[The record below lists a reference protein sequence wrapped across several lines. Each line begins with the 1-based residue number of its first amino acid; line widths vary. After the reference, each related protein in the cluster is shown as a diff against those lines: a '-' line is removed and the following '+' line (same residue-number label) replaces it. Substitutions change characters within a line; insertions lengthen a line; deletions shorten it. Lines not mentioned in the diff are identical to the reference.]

1 MASSDLQAPGD
12 APGARARRR
21 GVNAPPLS
29 LRAVAVVV
37 AIAFVAPFGYLVIR
51 NLQDTAGF
59 LDAVTDARTV
69 GPLLRTLLLASTVS
83 TATAVIG
90 TGAAW
95 LVTRTD
101 LPGRHLWRVLL
112 PLPLVIPSFIGAF
125 AYVATFATGGLLEQV
140 LSPVVDVRLPEVR
153 GFPAAFVVLTLLT
166 FPYVYLPVAARLQQ
180 LPPSQEEAARLLGR
194 RPRQV
199 FTSIVLPQ
207 VRPAILAGT
216 LLVFLYN
223 VSEFGAVQLLRF
235 DTLTRAVYTTRT
247 LDPTTSFAL
256 SLELGVLALL
266 VVWLERLTVHG
277 PARVTSQ
284 RSMRGLRVR
293 LGRWR
298 ALATAAVAGLVG
310 VSLVAPIAV
319 LVYWTI
325 RGVANETTRASALSA
340 NLGDLVEPAIATARV
355 SIEAAVLAVVV
366 ALPVSLLNVRFRDRA
381 AGVATSL
388 VTAGF
393 ALPGLAI
400 ALAVVFW
407 TVGTPIYQ
415 TELLL
420 VMAYVVHFGAQSLR
434 AADVAVASV
443 PGRLEEAARSLG
455 ASRWRRLRTV
465 DLPLMMPGLLAG
477 GGLVLLSVMKELPA
491 TLLLAPT
498 GFQTLATTAW
508 QSMTEAYFADAS
520 IASLALVVLSGVL
533 TWTLVIR
540 RSDAL

>member
-1 MASSDLQAPGD
+1 MH
-12 APGARARRR
+12 
-21 GVNAPPLS
+21 APPVS
-29 LRAVAVVV
+29 LRVIAVLV
-37 AIAFVAPFGYLVIR
+37 AIAFVAPFGYLVVR

-59 LDAVTDARTV
+59 LDAVTDARTI
-69 GPLLRTLLLASTVS
+69 GPLLRTLLLATTVS
-83 TATAVIG
+83 IATAVVG
-90 TGAAW
+90 TTTAW
-95 LVTRTD
+95 LVTRTY
-101 LPGRHLWRVLL
+101 LPGRRIWRVLL

-125 AYVATFATGGLLEQV
+125 AYVATFATGGILEELL
-140 LSPVVDVRLPEVR
+140 STVVDVRLPEVR

-166 FPYVYLPVAARLQQ
+166 FPYVHLPVAARLQQ

-207 VRPAILAGT
+207 VRPAILAGG

-223 VSEFGAVQLLRF
+223 VSEFGAVQLLRY

-266 VVWLERLTVHG
+266 VVLLERITVHG
-277 PARVTSQ
+277 PTRVTSQ
-284 RSMRGLRVR
+284 RAMHGLRVP

-298 ALATAAVAGLVG
+298 ALATAIVG
-310 VSLVAPIAV
+310 GVVTLSLLAPIGV
-319 LVYWTI
+319 LVYWTL
-325 RGVANETTRASALSA
+325 RGVINEATRAGALSN
-340 NLGDLVEPAIATARV
+340 NLVDLVEPAIATARV
-355 SIEAAVLAVVV
+355 GVEAAVLAVAV
-366 ALPVSLLNVRFRDRA
+366 ALPVSLLSVRFRDRT
-381 AGVATSL
+381 AGVATAL

-400 ALAVVFW
+400 ALAMVFW

-420 VMAYVVHFGAQSLR
+420 VLAYVVHFGAQSLR
-434 AADVAVASV
+434 AGDVAVASV
-443 PGRLEEAARSLG
+443 PARLDEAARSLG

-465 DLPLMMPGLLAG
+465 DLPLMAPGLLAG

-498 GFQTLATTAW
+498 GFRTLATTAW
-508 QSMTEAYFADAS
+508 ASMTDAYVADAS
-520 IASLALVVLSGVL
+520 IASLALVLLSGIL

-540 RSDAL
+540 RSAAL

>member
-1 MASSDLQAPGD
+1 MH
-12 APGARARRR
+12 
-21 GVNAPPLS
+21 APPLS
-29 LRAVAVVV
+29 LRAVAVLV
-37 AIAFVAPFGYLVIR
+37 AIAFVSPFGYLVVR
-51 NLQDTAGF
+51 NLQDAGGF

-69 GPLLRTLLLASTVS
+69 GPLLRTLLLAGTVS

-101 LPGRHLWRVLL
+101 LPGRRVWRVLL

-125 AYVATFATGGLLEQV
+125 AYVATFATGGIVQELLA
-140 LSPVVDVRLPEVR
+140 PVVDVRLPEVR

-207 VRPAILAGT
+207 VRPAILAGA
-216 LLVFLYN
+216 LLVLLYN
-223 VSEFGAVQLLRF
+223 VSEFGAVQLLRY

-256 SLELGVLALL
+256 SLELGVLALVL
-266 VVWLERLTVHG
+266 VMLERLTVHG
-277 PARVTSQ
+277 PARIATQ
-284 RSMRGLRVR
+284 RSMRGLRVP

-298 ALATAAVAGLVG
+298 AAATVAVGGLVT
-310 VSLVAPIAV
+310 VSLLAPLGV
-319 LVYWTI
+319 LVYWSI
-325 RGVANETTRASALSA
+325 RGLVNDVTRASALSA
-340 NLGDLVEPAIATARV
+340 NLGDLVGPAIATARV
-355 SIEAAVLAVVV
+355 SVEAAVLAVVV
-366 ALPVSLLNVRFRDRA
+366 ALPVSLLSVRYRDRT
-381 AGVATSL
+381 AGVATAL

-400 ALAVVFW
+400 ALAMVFW

-420 VMAYVVHFGAQSLR
+420 VLAYVVHFGAQSLR
-434 AADVAVASV
+434 AGDVAVASV
-443 PGRLEEAARSLG
+443 PARLDEAARTLG

-465 DLPLMMPGLLAG
+465 DLPLMAPGLLAG

-498 GFQTLATTAW
+498 GFRTLATTAW
-508 QSMTEAYFADAS
+508 DAMNDAFVADAS
-520 IASLALVVLSGVL
+520 IASLALVLLSGIL

>member
-1 MASSDLQAPGD
+1 MTQTDLDPPAPRD
-12 APGARARRR
+12 RPHRR
-21 GVNAPPLS
+21 GVDAPPAA
-29 LRAVAVVV
+29 LRVVVGLVAV
-37 AIAFVAPFGYLVIR
+37 AFVAPFGFLVVR
-51 NLQDTAGF
+51 NLQDAGGF
-59 LDAVTDARTV
+59 LDAVADPRTL
-69 GPLLRTLLLASTVS
+69 GPLFRTLVLATTVS
-83 TATAVIG
+83 AATTVVG

-101 LPGRHLWRVLL
+101 LPGRRTWRILL

-125 AYVATFATGGLLEQV
+125 AFVASFATGGLVEQL
-140 LSPVVDVRLPEVR
+140 LSPFVSVRLPQVR
-153 GFPAAFVVLTLLT
+153 GFVAAFMVLTLLT

-194 RPRQV
+194 RPRAV

-207 VRPAILAGT
+207 VRPAILAGS

-223 VSEFGAVQLLRF
+223 VSEFGAVQLLRY
-235 DTLTRAVYTTRT
+235 DTLTRAIYTTRT
-247 LDPTTSFAL
+247 LDPTTSLAL
-256 SLELGVLALL
+256 SFELGALALC
-266 VVWLERLTVHG
+266 VVMLERLTVRG
-277 PARVTSQ
+277 PGQAVAQ
-284 RSMRGLRVR
+284 RSMRGLHVR

-298 ALATAAVAGLVG
+298 TMATGAILALVTLSLLAPVG
-310 VSLVAPIAV
+310 V
-319 LVYWTI
+319 LVYWTV
-325 RGVANETTRASALSA
+325 RGIVHDSARASALSA
-340 NLGDLVEPAIATARV
+340 NLGDLLGPAVSTARV
-355 SIEAAVLAVVV
+355 SVEAAVLAVVV
-366 ALPVSLLNVRFRDRA
+366 ALPVSLLAVRYRDRT
-381 AGVATSL
+381 AGVATAL

-400 ALAVVFW
+400 ALAMVFW

-434 AADVAVASV
+434 ASDVAVASV
-443 PGRLEEAARSLG
+443 PTRMEEAARSLG

-465 DLPLMMPGLLAG
+465 DLPLMAPGLLAG

-498 GFQTLATTAW
+498 GFQTLATRAW
-508 QSMTEAYFADAS
+508 AAMEDAYFADAS
-520 IASLALVVLSGVL
+520 VASLALVVLSGVL

>member
-1 MASSDLQAPGD
+1 MTQTPLDPVAPRTG
-12 APGARARRR
+12 RARRR
-21 GVNAPPLS
+21 GVDASPLP
-29 LRAVAVVV
+29 LRGIAILVAV
-37 AIAFVAPFGYLVIR
+37 AFVAPFGFLVVR
-51 NLQDTAGF
+51 NLQEAGGF
-59 LDAVTDARTV
+59 VDAVTDTRTV
-69 GPLLRTLLLASTVS
+69 GPLLRTLWLATTV
-83 TATAVIG
+83 TLATTVVG

-101 LPGRHLWRVLL
+101 LPGRRVWRLLL

-125 AYVATFATGGLLEQV
+125 AYVASFATGGLLEQL
-140 LSPVVDVRLPEVR
+140 LSPVVTVRLPQVR
-153 GFPAAFVVLTLLT
+153 GFAAAFMVLTLLT

-180 LPPSQEEAARLLGR
+180 LSPSQEEAARLLGR
-194 RPRQV
+194 RPRAV

-207 VRPAILAGT
+207 VRPAILAGA

-223 VSEFGAVQLLRF
+223 VSEFGAVQLLRY
-235 DTLTRAVYTTRT
+235 DTLTRAIYTTRS
-247 LDPTTSFAL
+247 LDPTTSLAL
-256 SLELGVLALL
+256 SFELGVLALA
-266 VVWLERLTVHG
+266 VVMLERITVHG
-277 PARVTSQ
+277 PAHAVSERA
-284 RSMRGLRVR
+284 MRGLHVR

-298 ALATAAVAGLVG
+298 ALATGAV
-310 VSLVAPIAV
+310 VSLVTLSLLAPVGV
-319 LVYWTI
+319 LVYWTV
-325 RGVANETTRASALSA
+325 RGIANEATRASALSS
-340 NLGDLVEPAIATARV
+340 NLGDLVGPAISTARV
-355 SIEAAVLAVVV
+355 SIEAAVLAVAVT
-366 ALPVSLLNVRFRDRA
+366 LPVSLLAVRYRDRT
-381 AGVATSL
+381 AGVATAL

-400 ALAVVFW
+400 ALAMVFW

-434 AADVAVASV
+434 ASDVAVASV
-443 PGRLEEAARSLG
+443 PGRLDEAARSLG

-465 DLPLMMPGLLAG
+465 DLPLMAPGLLAG
-477 GGLVLLSVMKELPA
+477 GGMVLLSVMKELPA

-508 QSMTEAYFADAS
+508 ASMEDAYFADAS
-520 IASLALVVLSGVL
+520 IASLALVVLSGAL

>member
-1 MASSDLQAPGD
+1 MH
-12 APGARARRR
+12 
-21 GVNAPPLS
+21 APPLS
-29 LRAVAVVV
+29 LRAVAVLV
-37 AIAFVAPFGYLVIR
+37 ALAFVAPFGYLVVR
-51 NLQDTAGF
+51 NLQDAAGF
-59 LDAVTDARTV
+59 LDAVTDARTL
-69 GPLLRTLLLASTVS
+69 GPLLRTLVLASTVS
-83 TATAVIG
+83 VATAVVG
-90 TGAAW
+90 TAAAW

-101 LPGRHLWRVLL
+101 LPVRRMWRLLL

-125 AYVATFATGGLLEQV
+125 AYVATFATGGLVEQL
-140 LSPVVDVRLPEVR
+140 LSPVVDVRLPQVR
-153 GFPAAFVVLTLLT
+153 GFPAAFAVLTLLT

-207 VRPAILAGT
+207 VRPAILAGA

-223 VSEFGAVQLLRF
+223 VSEFGAVQLLRY

-247 LDPTTSFAL
+247 LDPSTSFAL

-266 VVWLERLTVHG
+266 VVMLERITVRG
-277 PARVTSQ
+277 PAVVTSQ
-284 RSMRGLRVR
+284 RSMRGLHVR

-298 ALATAAVAGLVG
+298 PVATAAVAGLVG
-310 VSLVAPIAV
+310 MSLLAPLGV
-319 LVYWTI
+319 LAYWAI
-325 RGVANETTRASALSA
+325 RGLVNDATRASALSSH
-340 NLGDLVEPAIATARV
+340 LGELVEPAITTARV
-355 SIEAAVLAVVV
+355 SVEAAVLAVVV
-366 ALPVSLLNVRFRDRA
+366 ALPVSLLSVRYRDRA
-381 AGVATSL
+381 AGVASGL

-407 TVGTPIYQ
+407 TVGTPLYQ

-443 PGRLEEAARSLG
+443 PNRLDEAARTLG

-465 DLPLMMPGLLAG
+465 DLPLMAPGLLAG

-491 TLLLAPT
+491 TLLLSPN
-498 GFQTLATTAW
+498 GFRTLATTAW
-508 QSMTEAYFADAS
+508 DAMNDAYFADAS
-520 IASLALVVLSGVL
+520 IASLALVMLSGVL

>member
-1 MASSDLQAPGD
+1 MD
-12 APGARARRR
+12 
-21 GVNAPPLS
+21 APPLS
-29 LRAVAVVV
+29 LRAVAALV
-37 AIAFVAPFGYLVIR
+37 AVAFVAPFGYLVLR
-51 NLQDTAGF
+51 NLQEAPGF
-59 LDAVTDARTV
+59 LDAVTDTRTL
-69 GPLLRTLLLASTVS
+69 GPLVRTLLLASTVS
-83 TATAVIG
+83 AATAVVG

-101 LPGRHLWRVLL
+101 LPARRAFRMLL

-125 AYVATFATGGLLEQV
+125 AYVATFATGGLLQQL
-140 LSPVVDVRLPEVR
+140 LSPLVDVRLPEVR

-199 FTSIVLPQ
+199 FWSIVLPQ

-223 VSEFGAVQLLRF
+223 VSEFGAVQLLRY

-247 LDPTTSFAL
+247 LDPTTSLAL

-266 VVWLERLTVHG
+266 VVMLERITVRG
-277 PARVTSQ
+277 PATVTSQ
-284 RSMRGLRVR
+284 RSMRGLHVR

-298 ALATAAVAGLVG
+298 AAATGAMVALVG
-310 VSLVAPIAV
+310 VSLAAPLGV
-319 LVYWTI
+319 LVYWTV
-325 RGVANETTRASALSA
+325 RGVLNETTRASALSA

-355 SIEAAVLAVVV
+355 SVEAAVLAVVV
-366 ALPVSLLNVRFRDRA
+366 ALPVSLLSVRFRDRT
-381 AGVATSL
+381 AGVATAL

-407 TVGTPIYQ
+407 TVGTPLYQ

-443 PGRLEEAARSLG
+443 PSRLDEAARTLG

-491 TLLLAPT
+491 TLLLAPI

-508 QSMTEAYFADAS
+508 ASMNDAYFADAS

>member
-1 MASSDLQAPGD
+1 MD
-12 APGARARRR
+12 
-21 GVNAPPLS
+21 APPLS
-29 LRAVAVVV
+29 LRAVAALV
-37 AIAFVAPFGYLVIR
+37 AVAFVAPFGYLVLR
-51 NLQDTAGF
+51 NLQEAPGF
-59 LDAVTDARTV
+59 LDAVTDTRTL
-69 GPLLRTLLLASTVS
+69 GPLVRTLLLASTVS
-83 TATAVIG
+83 AATAVVG

-101 LPGRHLWRVLL
+101 LPARRAFRMLL

-125 AYVATFATGGLLEQV
+125 AYVATFATGGLLQQL
-140 LSPVVDVRLPEVR
+140 LSPLVDVRLPEVR

-199 FTSIVLPQ
+199 FWSIVLPQ

-223 VSEFGAVQLLRF
+223 VSEFGAVQLLRY

-247 LDPTTSFAL
+247 LDPTTSLAL

-266 VVWLERLTVHG
+266 VVMLERITVRG
-277 PARVTSQ
+277 PATVTSQ
-284 RSMRGLRVR
+284 RSMRGLHVR

-298 ALATAAVAGLVG
+298 AVATGAMVALVG
-310 VSLVAPIAV
+310 VSLAAPLGV
-319 LVYWTI
+319 LVYWTV
-325 RGVANETTRASALSA
+325 RGVLNETTRASALSA

-355 SIEAAVLAVVV
+355 SVEAAVLAVVV
-366 ALPVSLLNVRFRDRA
+366 ALPVSLLSVRFRDRT
-381 AGVATSL
+381 AGVATAL

-407 TVGTPIYQ
+407 TVGTPLYQ

-443 PGRLEEAARSLG
+443 PSRLDEAARTLG

-491 TLLLAPT
+491 TLLLAPI

-508 QSMTEAYFADAS
+508 ASMNDAYFADAS